1 MRIRELISSGR
12 PCFSFEFFPPKDEQ
26 GFDQLRATL
35 ASLSELK
42 PSFVSVTWGAGGST
56 RRHGCGGLA
65 PSSAEGSAEGILVGL
80 GLGQLARDLSVRGK
94 RRDGRRLRGLSLMA
108 MKNPPHPGEVV
119 RDAIENGL
127 GLTVTAAAEGLGVSR
142 KTLSQILNG
151 RASITTEMAIRL
163 EKGIG
168 SSAAAWLRTTDAVL
182 GRFLWFRHD
191 GPMKKVTAN
200 QPAASAR
207 HGPDPL

>member
-1 MRIRELISSGR
+1 
-12 PCFSFEFFPPKDEQ
+12 
-26 GFDQLRATL
+26 
-35 ASLSELK
+35 
-42 PSFVSVTWGAGGST
+42 
-56 RRHGCGGLA
+56 
-65 PSSAEGSAEGILVGL
+65 
-80 GLGQLARDLSVRGK
+80 
-94 RRDGRRLRGLSLMA
+94 MA

-168 SSAAAWLRTTDAVL
+168 STAAAWLRMQMAYDLA
-182 GRFLWFRHD
+182 RAQHSAKRI
-191 GPMKKVTAN
+191 KVKRLAK
-200 QPAASAR
+200 AS
-207 HGPDPL
+207 